1 MQVVQ
6 VIDMYIGD
14 QEATFRKLMIFNQ
27 LTVLVN
33 VEIAYKKRP
42 LL

>member
-6 VIDMYIGD
+6 VIDIYICHQGVN
-14 QEATFRKLMIFNQ
+14 FCKLMISNQ
-27 LTVLVN
+27 LTKWVN